1 VQFRGLTVKQ
11 RIITGTIAAI
21 GFLTLLYL
29 GGYVFHGLLWLMALI
44 AYDEL
49 VRMGKLGRTSLPTI
63 VGYLGVAF
71 IALPWEQGDY
81 AFGVSAEVW
90 IWVFML
96 LLMTA
101 TVVSKNKTPI
111 DKSALLLFG
120 IVYIGVGFHYMAIT
134 RWHEDGLFWT
144 LLIFFCIWI
153 TDAGAYFTGW
163 AIGKRPLWPSISPKK
178 TVEGALGGLV
188 LSIAVAICFAL
199 YSPELISLEQAALLG
214 LLIGIVGQVGDLI
227 QSAYKRTFGVK
238 DSGALLPGHG
248 GVLDRTDSW
257 LIVFPFVYLLLDIIS

>member
-1 VQFRGLTVKQ
+1 MKQ
-11 RIITGTIAAI
+11 RIITGVIAAI
-21 GFLTLLYL
+21 GFLTLLYF
-29 GGYVFHGLLWLMALI
+29 GGYIFHSLLWVMALI

-49 VRMGKLGRTSLPTI
+49 VRMCKLSRASLPAI
-63 VGYLGVAF
+63 VGYMGVA
-71 IALPWEQGDY
+71 IMVLPWSDGNY
-81 AFGVSAEVW
+81 ALNVNAEVW
-90 IWVFML
+90 IWLFML

-101 TVVSKNKTPI
+101 TVASKNKVPI
-111 DKSALLLFG
+111 DKSSILFFG
-120 IVYIGVGFHYMAIT
+120 VVYIGIGFHYMATI
-134 RWHEDGLFWT
+134 RWHEDGLLWT

-178 TVEGALGGLV
+178 TIEGAMGGLA
-188 LSIAVAICFAL
+188 LSIALAICFSII
-199 YSPELISLEQAALLG
+199 YPELITLERAALLG

-257 LIVFPFVYLLLDIIS
+257 LIVFPFVYLLLDVI

>member
-1 VQFRGLTVKQ
+1 MKQ
-11 RIITGTIAAI
+11 RIITGIIAAI
-21 GFLTLLYL
+21 GFLSLLYL
-29 GGYVFHGLLWLMALI
+29 GDYVFHVLLWLMALI

-49 VRMGKLGRTSLPTI
+49 VRMSKSNRTSIPSI

-71 IALPWEQGDY
+71 MVLPWNQGDY
-81 AFGVSAEVW
+81 AFGMSAEVW
-90 IWVFML
+90 IWLFML

-101 TVVSKNKTPI
+101 TVISKNKTPI
-111 DKSALLLFG
+111 DKSAILLFG
-120 IVYIGVGFHYMAIT
+120 VVYIGMGFHYMATI
-134 RWHEDGLFWT
+134 RWQEDGLLWAI
-144 LLIFFCIWI
+144 LIFSCIWI

-178 TVEGALGGLV
+178 TVEGAVGGFV
-188 LSIAVAICFAL
+188 LSIAFAICFAL

-238 DSGALLPGHG
+238 DSGTLLPGHG

-257 LIVFPFVYLLLDIIS
+257 LIVFPFVYLILDIIS

>member
-1 VQFRGLTVKQ
+1 MKQ
-11 RIITGTIAAI
+11 RIITGIIAAI
-21 GFLTLLYL
+21 GFLSLLYL
-29 GGYVFHGLLWLMALI
+29 GDYVFHGLLWLMALI
-44 AYDEL
+44 AFDEL
-49 VRMGKLGRTSLPTI
+49 IRMSKSERTSIPAI
-63 VGYLGVAF
+63 VGYIGVAVMV
-71 IALPWEQGDY
+71 LPWSQGNY
-81 AFGVSAEVW
+81 AFGMNAEVLVW
-90 IWVFML
+90 LFML

-101 TVVSKNKTPI
+101 TVISKNKTTI
-111 DKSALLLFG
+111 HTSVILLFG
-120 IVYIGVGFHYMAIT
+120 VIYIGMGFHYMATI
-134 RWHEDGLFWT
+134 RWHEDGLLWT

-178 TVEGALGGLV
+178 TVEGAMGGLI

-199 YSPELISLEQAALLG
+199 YSPELISLEKAALLG

-238 DSGALLPGHG
+238 DSGTLLPGHG

-257 LIVFPFVYLLLDIIS
+257 LIVFPFVYLLLDVLS